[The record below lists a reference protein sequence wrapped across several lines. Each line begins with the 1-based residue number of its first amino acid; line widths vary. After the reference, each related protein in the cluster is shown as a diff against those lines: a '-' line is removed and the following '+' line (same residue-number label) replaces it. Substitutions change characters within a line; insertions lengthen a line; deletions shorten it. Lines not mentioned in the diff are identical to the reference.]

1 MSIESG
7 QTMPS
12 ANFQIKSDDG
22 IDVFSTDD
30 YFKDCRVV
38 MFAVP
43 GAFTPTCSARHMP
56 SYLEQA
62 DALKQAGIDKIAC
75 LAVNDAHV
83 MQAWGEASGVE
94 GIIDLMADMDGSFS
108 RALGIEVNM
117 GPILGSRATRCAII
131 VDNRLVTHVLMEEP
145 GEFSVSSAENVLAT
159 LGA

>member
-1 MSIESG
+1 
-7 QTMPS
+7 MPS

-83 MQAWGEASGVE
+83 MQAWGEASGAE